1 MSQAKVD
8 KYKKEKKNR
17 AKNVKRKRAKKIAG
31 ILVLYLL
38 IASAIGYPLGRQL
51 YKVSVEHRKANAT
64 IDSGLYQYWIQEY
77 WNTTYGVYW
86 DSDDDL
92 ATETDAATETDSD
105 AETETDAT
113 ATDAST
119 AETEPETDAE

>member
-17 AKNVKRKRAKKIAG
+17 AKNIKRKKAKKIAG

-38 IASAIGYPLGRQL
+38 IACAVGYPLGKQL

-77 WNTTYGVYW
+77 WNTTYGAYW
-86 DSDDDL
+86 VSDDDL
-92 ATETDAATETDSD
+92 ATETDAATDSD
-105 AETETDAT
+105 ADTATEADAT
-113 ATDAST
+113 ATDTST
-119 AETEPETDAE
+119 DETETETDID

>member
-17 AKNVKRKRAKKIAG
+17 AKNIKRKRAKKIAG

-38 IASAIGYPLGRQL
+38 IACAIGYPLGRQL

-92 ATETDAATETDSD
+92 NTATDADAATETDATETD
-105 AETETDAT
+105 ATPAETETETDA
-113 ATDAST
+113 
-119 AETEPETDAE
+119 E

>member
-17 AKNVKRKRAKKIAG
+17 VKNIKRKKAKKVAG

-38 IASAIGYPLGRQL
+38 IACAIGYPLGKQL

-64 IDSGLYQYWIQEY
+64 IDSGLYQYWVQEY
-77 WNTTYGVYW
+77 WNTTYGAYW
-86 DSDDDL
+86 DSDDL
-92 ATETDAATETDSD
+92 ATETDATS
-105 AETETDAT
+105 TDAT
-113 ATDAST
+113 ATDA
-119 AETEPETDAE
+119 E

>member
-17 AKNVKRKRAKKIAG
+17 AKNIKRKKAKKIAG

-38 IASAIGYPLGRQL
+38 IACAVGYPLGRQL

-77 WNTTYGVYW
+77 WNTTYGAYW

-92 ATETDAATETDSD
+92 ITATGTDAATETD
-105 AETETDAT
+105 AGTETDAT

-119 AETEPETDAE
+119 DETESDVE

>member
-8 KYKKEKKNR
+8 KYKEEKKNR
-17 AKNVKRKRAKKIAG
+17 AKNIKRKKTKKIAG

-38 IASAIGYPLGRQL
+38 IACAVGYPLGKQL

-77 WNTTYGVYW
+77 WNSTYGAYW

-105 AETETDAT
+105 AGTATEADAT
-113 ATDAST
+113 ATDTST
-119 AETEPETDAE
+119 DETDVE

>member
-8 KYKKEKKNR
+8 KYKEEKKNR
-17 AKNVKRKRAKKIAG
+17 AKNIKRKKTKKIAG

-38 IASAIGYPLGRQL
+38 IACAVGYPLGKQL

-77 WNTTYGVYW
+77 WNSTYGAYW

-92 ATETDAATETDSD
+92 ATEMDAAIETDSD
-105 AETETDAT
+105 AGTATEADAT
-113 ATDAST
+113 ATDTST
-119 AETEPETDAE
+119 DETDVE